1 MKKFKLLASIASMCL
16 AIAVLCF
23 GVFAA
28 SSVTYTISGTITYDV
43 SDVFVNVKT
52 SVYSFADALSSTDL
66 QKYAD
71 GIKAKGAQETN
82 QTVSISGADKTFKYT
97 NQTGSYTNGGSGKGI
112 ISGSGDLTTSGLN
125 LAYSNTNGYSYFI
138 VITVSNLASKA
149 LKVTPSNET
158 WGGSVNSVHYVSAT
172 NSTGIAKGASDNFV
186 IAMSIVDKKVAINAA
201 NNFGLTLT
209 FAY

>member
-52 SVYSFADALSSTDL
+52 SVYSFADALGSTDL

-97 NQTGSYTNGGSGKGI
+97 NQTGSYTNGGSGTGI
-112 ISGSGDLTTSGLN
+112 ISGKGDLTTSGLN
-125 LAYSNTNGYSYFI
+125 LAYSNTGYSYFI
-138 VITVSNLASKA
+138 VITVTNLASKA
-149 LKVTPSNET
+149 LKVTPSAET
-158 WGGSVNSVHYVSAT
+158 WGESVNSVHYVSAT
-172 NSTGIAKGASDNFV
+172 NSTGIAKGDKDNFV
-186 IAMSIVDKKVAINAA
+186 IAMSIVDKKVAINTA
-201 NNFGLTLT
+201 NDFGLTLT

>member
-28 SSVTYTISGTITYDV
+28 SSVTYQISGTISYDV

-52 SVYSFADALSSTDL
+52 TVYSYADALSSTDL

-97 NQTGSYTNGGSGKGI
+97 NQTGSYTNGRSGTGI
-112 ISGSGDLTTSGLN
+112 ISGKGDLTTSGLN

-138 VITVSNLASKA
+138 VITVTNLASKA

-158 WGGSVNSVHYVSAT
+158 WGASVNSVHYVSAT
-172 NSTGIAKGASDNFV
+172 NSTGIAKGTTDNFV
-186 IAMSIVDKKVAINAA
+186 IAMSIVDKKVAINTA
-201 NNFGLTLT
+201 NDFGLTLT

>member
-28 SSVTYTISGTITYDV
+28 SSVSYTISGTITYDV

-71 GIKAKGAQETN
+71 GIKAKGAQKTN

-97 NQTGSYTNGGSGKGI
+97 NQTGSYTNGGSSSGI
-112 ISGSGDLTTSGLN
+112 ISGSGNLTTSGLD
-125 LAYSNTNGYSYFI
+125 LAYSDTNGYSYFI
-138 VITVSNLASKA
+138 VITVTNLASKA
-149 LKVTPSNET
+149 LKVTPSAET
-158 WGGSVNSVHYVSAT
+158 WGTSVNSVHYVSAT
-172 NSTGIAKGASDNFV
+172 NSTGIAKGATDNFV
-186 IAMSIVDKKVAINAA
+186 IAMSIVDKKVAISTA
-201 NNFGLTLT
+201 NDFGLTLT